1 MRVKRRNFLKRL
13 ITIPVIGV
21 LPKFA
26 ISNTEYKRVESD
38 RKYLNRIWHQ
48 ISTKKREAQDLI
60 PLYSYPKDRG
70 WQWGFNMG

>member
-38 RKYLNRIWHQ
+38 RKYLNRI
-48 ISTKKREAQDLI
+48 
-60 PLYSYPKDRG
+60 
-70 WQWGFNMG
+70 